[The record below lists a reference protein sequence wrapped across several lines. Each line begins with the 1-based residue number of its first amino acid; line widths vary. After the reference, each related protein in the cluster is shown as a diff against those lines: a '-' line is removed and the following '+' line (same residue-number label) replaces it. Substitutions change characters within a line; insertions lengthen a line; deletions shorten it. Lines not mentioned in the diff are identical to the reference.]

1 MSSRSRGAAIALA
14 AFLAAGL
21 CASEAGSGQKALEAL
36 LPADG
41 AAPGW
46 SRDGETQAFAGED
59 LYVYINGGAEIYQ
72 EYGFRRVVVQDYK
85 NSAGKSLSLEIF
97 EMETP
102 AAAFGMFT
110 FKRSGQG
117 KDVPIG
123 SGAEL
128 EDYYLNFWKGRYL
141 ATLTGFDE
149 SAETVAGLLA
159 VGGRVEALIPDKA
172 DPPPLVAALPG
183 EGLRPGSVKY
193 LRGLL
198 GLNNVYPFPS
208 AHGLGFAAAVKG
220 DYGEG
225 AFLIVLDYASDAAR
239 GTAWDELRAAL
250 EGSDKFEKTGDPAAG
265 SMLFRDAKGRYAAF
279 APSGARI
286 AIGVSADPSISL
298 KLVSQGIRSL
308 RSEQEAFPEPS
319 RREELPGIAR
329 SPYWKACFMM
339 STRPRAYSTSVSGI
353 FPAPA
358 ILVKRP
364 SLLLS
369 LVTTM

>member
-1 MSSRSRGAAIALA
+1 MTAARHRGAAIALTV
-14 AFLAAGL
+14 FLAAGAWAAL
-21 CASEAGSGQKALEAL
+21 AWSGQKTLESL

-46 SRDGETQAFAGED
+46 SRDGEPQAFAGED

-72 EYGFRRVVVQDYK
+72 EYGFRRVVIQDYR
-85 NSAGKSLSLEIF
+85 NAAGRSLSLEIF

-117 KDVPIG
+117 QDVPIG

-149 SAETVAGLLA
+149 SAATVAGLIA
-159 VGGRVEALIPDKA
+159 VGGRVEAMIMDTA
-172 DPPPLVAALPG
+172 DPPPLVASLPA
-183 EGLRPGSVKY
+183 EGLRPGSVRY

-225 AFLIVLDYASDAAR
+225 LFLVVMDYGSDAAR
-239 GTAWDELRAAL
+239 ETAWDELRAAL
-250 EGSDKFEKTGDPAAG
+250 EGSDKFEKVRASASG
-265 SMLFRDAKGRYAAF
+265 SMLFRDSRGRYAAF

-286 AIGVSADPSISL
+286 VFGVSSDLTA
-298 KLVSQGIRSL
+298 
-308 RSEQEAFPEPS
+308 
-319 RREELPGIAR
+319 
-329 SPYWKACFMM
+329 
-339 STRPRAYSTSVSGI
+339 
-353 FPAPA
+353 
-358 ILVKRP
+358 
-364 SLLLS
+364 SLLLVAQS
-369 LVTTM
+369 R